1 MEFEKLSGKSLGDLL
16 MFFPPYIFGKI
27 SNLIINVIDVCIFT
41 DGEVLCSLLLFWNTP
56 KIYKTIKIKCGFLNC
71 EVESVYVSSLTIKH
85 YTTTYFIWIICKK
98 KT

>member
-56 KIYKTIKIKCGFLNC
+56 KIYKAIKIKCGFLNC